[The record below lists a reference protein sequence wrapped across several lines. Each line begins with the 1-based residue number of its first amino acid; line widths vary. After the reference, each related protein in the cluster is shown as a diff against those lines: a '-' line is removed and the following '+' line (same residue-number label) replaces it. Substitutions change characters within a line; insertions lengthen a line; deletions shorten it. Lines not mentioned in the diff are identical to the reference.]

1 MTGFDVAMSGGPAD
15 RAVSSVTAPV
25 DTAHGAA
32 SAVVGAGIGAA
43 VVAGARV
50 PALLY
55 CVNPLTPGVV
65 NFDFNPEKIAIRRTA
80 TYTVRPNMQGM
91 QSPGGAS
98 GTITKV
104 VQAPQI
110 TLSKVIF
117 EGLTAKLRCDQLLRW
132 MSPFS
137 GPGSM
142 GIGGATLETTLPKL
156 TFQWGPPMVAF
167 MYEVRLVSVSI
178 AYVRFDVTG
187 IPLRAEVDLSLREQ
201 PSALASLPTNPT
213 SGGLPGRR
221 THTVGEGET
230 LAAIATKHYG
240 RPGLW
245 RRVAEVNGIT
255 DPSRLRPGR
264 TLYLPNPHE
273 LTGGAA

>member
-1 MTGFDVAMSGGPAD
+1 MTGFSVQMSGGAAD
-15 RAVSSVTAPV
+15 TAVSTATAPLA
-25 DTAHGAA
+25 DAQSAA
-32 SAVVGAGIGAA
+32 SAVVGAGVGAA

-50 PALLY
+50 PAVLY
-55 CVNPLTPGVV
+55 CLNPKTPGLVP
-65 NFDFNPEKIAIRRTA
+65 FDFNPEKISVKRTA
-80 TYTVRPNMQGM
+80 SYTVRPNMQGM
-91 QSPGGAS
+91 QDPAGAS
-98 GTITKV
+98 GTITRV

-117 EGLTAKLRCDQLLRW
+117 EGITAKLRCDQLLRW

-137 GPGSM
+137 GFGAM
-142 GIGGATLETTLPKL
+142 GIGGASLETTLPVL

-167 MYEVRLVSVSI
+167 MYEVRLTSVTIS
-178 AYVRFDVTG
+178 YVRFDVTG

-221 THTVGEGET
+221 THTVGEGES
-230 LAAIATKHYG
+230 LASIATEHYG
-240 RPGLW
+240 HPGLW
-245 RRVAEVNGIT
+245 RRIAEVNGIT
-255 DPSRLRPGR
+255 DPSRVRPGE
-264 TLYLPNPHE
+264 TLYLPNPQE